1 MQSESIAPNDPM
13 AEELALL
20 GHDIRAAVTDILAG
34 LALIDDSALPARDR
48 QQLDRTRANSEG
60 LIRLL
65 DEGLTTLLTH
75 APTDLPRSTVD
86 LADLVGDILRRWGYS
101 AQGQVTATVT
111 TAANLPP
118 RFSCNR
124 TAVERVLAN
133 LLSNAISHSGGRP
146 VTLDITHPTA
156 QELCFTI
163 RDHGP
168 GFPASLT
175 GKPPAAERSALP
187 HWKSAHGHGL
197 GLRIA
202 QNLSQRMGAEVTL
215 HNTDTQGGIATFR
228 LPIAVS
234 ENPPLH
240 PVTSRSLSGQRVL
253 VADDSATQ
261 LLLLGQ
267 ILVESG
273 AEVTLVRDG
282 NAALSALQEGR
293 FDLAVL
299 DMEMPG
305 RNGLDLCKDLR
316 ALSQRPRIA
325 IFTAH
330 NQPEILEKARAAGA
344 DMVLVK
350 PITSAP
356 ELVAALCAPAPEAAA
371 FAHLLD
377 MAGADMANTLI
388 AQFQNDLRDV
398 QIKLT
403 AAFDEPDWAT
413 LRGAS
418 HVLIA
423 LAGTA
428 GALALEAAARCLNQC
443 ANDND
448 SSGLDE
454 HGPSVQHGLAS
465 LLRFMDQTATE
476 RLVRA

>member
-1 MQSESIAPNDPM
+1 M

-60 LIRLL
+60 LVRLL

-75 APTDLPRSTVD
+75 APPDLPQSTVD
-86 LADLVGDILRRWGYS
+86 LTDLVGDILRRWGYS

-111 TAANLPP
+111 AAANLPQHF
-118 RFSCNR
+118 RCNR

-133 LLSNAISHSGGRP
+133 LLSNAISHSGGKP
-146 VTLDITHPTA
+146 VTLEITHPTA

-168 GFPASLT
+168 GFPSGLT
-175 GKPPAAERSALP
+175 EKSPATELSALP
-187 HWKSAHGHGL
+187 YWQTAHGHGL

-202 QNLSQRMGAEVTL
+202 QNLSQRLGADVTL
-215 HNTDTQGGIATFR
+215 HNTGTQGGVATFR
-228 LPIAVS
+228 LPIPALES
-234 ENPPLH
+234 PRLQQAPP
-240 PVTSRSLSGQRVL
+240 RRLSGQRVL

-282 NAALSALQEGR
+282 IAALSALQEGR

-299 DMEMPG
+299 DLEMPG
-305 RNGLDLCKDLR
+305 RNGLDLCNDLR
-316 ALSQRPRIA
+316 SLSQRPRIA
-325 IFTAH
+325 IVTAH
-330 NQPEILEKARAAGA
+330 NLPEIHEKARAAGA

-350 PITSAP
+350 PVTSAT
-356 ELVAALCAPAPEAAA
+356 ELVAALYAPAPEAAA

-377 MAGADMANTLI
+377 IAGAEMANTLI

-403 AAFDEPDWAT
+403 AAFAEPDWAT

-428 GALALEAAARCLNQC
+428 GALALEAAARCLNQS

-448 SSGLDE
+448 SAGLDE
-454 HGPSVQHGLAS
+454 YGPSVQNGLAS

-476 RLVRA
+476 RLARA